1 MGQPY
6 TATFDYQQRQGA
18 NPMNGTLAS
27 KIEAA
32 NAALITNGDLDAIG
46 EFFTPDYVVHL
57 TDQEMTGG
65 HAAVRRVLDMY
76 RRAFPDLQV
85 EVEILVEAKD
95 RVAWQRTL
103 RGTHRGDFKG
113 FPATGRPI
121 VWREMATSQF
131 RGGLVAEDWFITD
144 LAERLL
150 LARKR

>member
-1 MGQPY
+1 MS
-6 TATFDYQQRQGA
+6 RS
-18 NPMNGTLAS
+18 LAS

-32 NAALITNGDLDAIG
+32 NSALMANGNLDAIG
-46 EFFTPDYVVHL
+46 EFFTPDYVAHL
-57 TDQEMTGG
+57 TDQDMTGG
-65 HAAVRRVLDMY
+65 HSAIRRVLGMY

-85 EVEILVEAKD
+85 EVEILVKAKD

-103 RGTHRGDFKG
+103 RATHKGDFNG

-121 VWREMATSQF
+121 VWRDMVTSRF
-131 RGGLVAEDWFITD
+131 RNGLIAEDWLITD